1 MRRRRSPAIATT
13 FGPALLACALALTA
27 GAGAAHA
34 EDPYHAREVEAK
46 KACLARHT
54 DRGIELLA
62 ELYAETNDPTYIYN
76 QARCFQQGGKPQEA
90 LVSFREY
97 LRKARDLPADE
108 KAQVQGYITELEAQ
122 TRQGSP
128 APAPDLAAHPS
139 SSSSSSSGDQQS
151 VDLTARPADESSG
164 APVYK
169 KWWFWT
175 GVGVLLAGTAVAVV
189 AVATA
194 GGATSPYKGNFDPG
208 TASVPSR

>member
-1 MRRRRSPAIATT
+1 MRRRLTISAASPSR
-13 FGPALLACALALTA
+13 PALLVCALALA
-27 GAGAAHA
+27 GGARAAHA
-34 EDPYHAREVEAK
+34 EDPYQAREVEAK

-76 QARCFQQGGKPQEA
+76 QARCFQQGGKSQEA
-90 LVSFREY
+90 LNSFREY

-122 TRQGSP
+122 TRQASP
-128 APAPDLAAHPS
+128 ATPPDLAAHPPGAG
-139 SSSSSSSGDQQS
+139 SGAGGDHP

-164 APVYK
+164 APIYK

-175 GVGVLLAGTAVAVV
+175 GVGVLLAGAAVTVV
-189 AVATA
+189 AVATS
-194 GGATSPYKGNFDPG
+194 GGGPSPYRGNFDPG